1 MLMILEKVRR
11 ALIQEEMDS
20 FSEDLYKSLIENMN
34 LTVEVFIQNM
44 EENKDGIERE
54 ISCTLK
60 KLEF

>member
-1 MLMILEKVRR
+1 
-11 ALIQEEMDS
+11 MDS